1 MEPGVSDYKLD
12 RGLVEPGVSDYEL
25 DRGVALATCL
35 SW

>member
-1 MEPGVSDYKLD
+1 MSGVVGFG
-12 RGLVEPGVSDYEL
+12 RGLVEPGVSDGDYKL